1 MIFIWVINYYASKS
15 VVTNIHAE
23 KLPKEVSEAVQ
34 KEIHLFP
41 AYIISRDLEVD
52 SRTSNWERLS
62 RAFESRLDGRL
73 SGNLYDNGHGVL
85 LGAVVEHDET
95 CSHGPNLAFNRFV
108 PRITEDEARV
118 AIYCQT
124 ITMIINGDRKQVLQY
139 WNHGAEDLSDQHFR
153 STMGL
158 SPAYPQGRDFG
169 LRENKS
175 LTGTTPYA
183 SVNTHLG
190 IGYHGPKSGGQQSN
204 QGNYSKPASENPK
217 QNKPAGGSKR
227 RFNPDWYDTYG
238 DWLEYSIV
246 KDAAYCRYCYLFKY
260 DDSQKGGGDAFVTVG
275 WSSWNK
281 KERLDIHVGECG
293 SSPNQAYTM
302 FETLK
307 NEVQIVK
314 DMFNVFSDKEKED
327 YRNRLEAT
335 VECIKWLLRMNLAFR
350 GHNEST
356 NSKNRGN
363 FVELL
368 KFLPNNNEDIDKVV
382 LENAPKNLQLVSPEI
397 QKDIVHACS
406 RLTVKAI
413 MEDLGD
419 DIFERFL
426 GIIHVPDTTTLT
438 LKAAIDFILSENG
451 LTVSRIYGQGYDG
464 ASNMQGEFNGLKTL
478 VLKENKS
485 AFSIHCFAHQLQ
497 LTLVAVAS
505 KQGDIASFFSLL
517 SRLMNIVGASCRRHD
532 VLRAKR
538 ADEVKDGICSG
549 AFQSGRGLHQET
561 SLQRPA
567 DTRWR
572 SHYKTLNSLLV
583 MLSSLIDTLEYIDE
597 EGIESEHRGEARIMK
612 KLVESFDFVFPLHLM
627 FLLLGITNDL
637 SMALQRKDQ
646 DILNAIDQVNITRKR
661 LQSMRDDGW
670 GSLLDK
676 VSSFCDTHENSVPNM
691 NERFTLE
698 GKSKRKA
705 PMVSNLHRYRAEIF
719 YATIDFLLQE
729 INNRF
734 DEETT
739 DILLCVASLSPIN
752 SFQAFDTQ
760 KLLKLA
766 LFYPSDFSTGYLGP
780 LENQLGNY
788 IVDMRSKKELCELK
802 GIGEL
807 SSKLMETGKHV
818 VYPMVY
824 FLLKL
829 ALILPVATSSVER
842 AFSSMNYVK
851 NKLRNRMGDQWMND
865 CLVICGRLR
874 KVLPELIM
882 ENQSGFVFRR
892 YIVHNIMVLQDL
904 IKHYGR
910 KQAQSS
916 CILTIDLQKAYD
928 TVS

>member
-1 MIFIWVINYYASKS
+1 MEMTEVASKD
-15 VVTNIHAE
+15 I
-23 KLPKEVSEAVQ
+23 
-34 KEIHLFP
+34 
-41 AYIISRDLEVD
+41 
-52 SRTSNWERLS
+52 
-62 RAFESRLDGRL
+62 
-73 SGNLYDNGHGVL
+73 LYV
-85 LGAVVEHDET
+85 
-95 CSHGPNLAFNRFV
+95 
-108 PRITEDEARV
+108 
-118 AIYCQT
+118 
-124 ITMIINGDRKQVLQY
+124 
-139 WNHGAEDLSDQHFR
+139 
-153 STMGL
+153 
-158 SPAYPQGRDFG
+158 
-169 LRENKS
+169 
-175 LTGTTPYA
+175 
-183 SVNTHLG
+183 
-190 IGYHGPKSGGQQSN
+190 GYHGPKSGGQQSN

-217 QNKPAGGSKR
+217 QNKPADVILGMNWLSLYKAHIDYEIQKRSKYPQNTLLNYFKSNNSTEEETNQDVEIESEDGNDASRLPQISKQPSKYKRVDLSNLPADPGLRNKITDYHINDQIEIRKYYVLQEPFQPRKRDFPQRIIGGSKR

-382 LENAPKNLQLVSPEI
+382 LENAPKNLQLVSAEI

-419 DIFERFL
+419 DIFGILVDESRDVSIKEQMAIILCYVDHKGIVTERFL

-567 DTRWR
+567 DTRWS

-646 DILNAIDQVNITRKR
+646 DILNAIDQVNITRK
-661 LQSMRDDGW
+661 
-670 GSLLDK
+670 
-676 VSSFCDTHENSVPNM
+676 
-691 NERFTLE
+691 
-698 GKSKRKA
+698 
-705 PMVSNLHRYRAEIF
+705 
-719 YATIDFLLQE
+719 
-729 INNRF
+729 
-734 DEETT
+734 
-739 DILLCVASLSPIN
+739 
-752 SFQAFDTQ
+752 
-760 KLLKLA
+760 
-766 LFYPSDFSTGYLGP
+766 
-780 LENQLGNY
+780 
-788 IVDMRSKKELCELK
+788 
-802 GIGEL
+802 
-807 SSKLMETGKHV
+807 
-818 VYPMVY
+818 
-824 FLLKL
+824 
-829 ALILPVATSSVER
+829 
-842 AFSSMNYVK
+842 
-851 NKLRNRMGDQWMND
+851 
-865 CLVICGRLR
+865 
-874 KVLPELIM
+874 
-882 ENQSGFVFRR
+882 
-892 YIVHNIMVLQDL
+892 
-904 IKHYGR
+904 
-910 KQAQSS
+910 
-916 CILTIDLQKAYD
+916 
-928 TVS
+928 